1 MDKEAILVIMA
12 AGIGSRYGGPKQI
25 DSIGPN
31 GEILMEYSVYDAI
44 RAGFKRFIFIVGK
57 QAELFEKTIRSRIQT
72 DAEISFA
79 IQDLEDLPEGFTV
92 PEGRVKPW
100 GTSHAILAARELI
113 DAPFA
118 VINADD
124 FYGLDAFKLAY
135 EYLSSGTNPQEALL
149 VNYVLG
155 NTLSEHGYVSRGIC
169 KINEDKEL
177 LDIEELLRVVDQG
190 EYAEFSKD
198 NGETWTKIA
207 KDTPCSMNFWAFNP
221 EFMAALVEGFP
232 LFLEKKLSDNPMKCE
247 YLLPVRVGEL
257 IREQKLRV
265 ICRQSEDR
273 WFGVTYKEDKEI
285 VLKELEQ
292 MIAEGKYPQNLWS

>member
-1 MDKEAILVIMA
+1 MTKEAILVIMA

-25 DSIGPN
+25 DSLGPN

-57 QAELFEKTIRSRIQT
+57 QAELFEKTIRDRIKT
-72 DAEISFA
+72 DAEISFV
-79 IQDLEDLPEGFTV
+79 IQDIEDIPEGFSV
-92 PEGRVKPW
+92 PDGRVKPW

-135 EYLSSGTNPQEALL
+135 DYLSAGTKPQEALL
-149 VNYVLG
+149 VNYILG

-169 KINEDKEL
+169 KINDNNEL
-177 LDIEELLRVVDQG
+177 VDIEELLRVVDKG
-190 EYAEFSKD
+190 EHAEFSQD
-198 NGETWTKIA
+198 GESWAKIA
-207 KDTPCSMNFWAFNP
+207 KHKPCSMNFWAFAP
-221 EFMAALVEGFP
+221 EFMEALVEGFP
-232 LFLEKKLSDNPMKCE
+232 SFLENKLEKNPLKSE

-257 IREQKLRV
+257 IREKKLRV

-273 WFGVTYKEDKEI
+273 WFGVTYKEDKEY
-285 VLKELEQ
+285 VLKEIEQ
-292 MIAEGKYPQNLWS
+292 MIAEGKYPSNLWS